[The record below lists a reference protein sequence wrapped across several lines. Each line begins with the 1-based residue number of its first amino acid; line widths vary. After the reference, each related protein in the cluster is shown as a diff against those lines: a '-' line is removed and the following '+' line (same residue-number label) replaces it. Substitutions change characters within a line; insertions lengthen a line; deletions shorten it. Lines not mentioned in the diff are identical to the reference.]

1 MVSIPKGPLQVQ
13 ATMTFRLTFHQMEK
27 QNPPQ
32 YVPVVHVQD
41 EARAAAGLTSQENGI
56 D

>member
-1 MVSIPKGPLQVQ
+1 MASIPKGPLQVQ
-13 ATMTFRLTFHQMEK
+13 ACMTLHQMEK